1 VVDLKIIENFN
12 GGDVVYI
19 GGDFRLTHSFD
30 TMVYLALFGGNV
42 EVLSGNQNNTN
53 GNTFNGTEYQNVD
66 WWGNTLL
73 MQETPSTKYVSLTE
87 KTLSSVAMTSS
98 SIEKIKRAVIEDLNF
113 MSQFANISVSVS
125 IIGVD
130 RYIIFIRIERPMNL
144 ESQEFTYIWNAF
156 TQTVEIN

>member
-1 VVDLKIIENFN
+1 
-12 GGDVVYI
+12 
-19 GGDFRLTHSFD
+19 
-30 TMVYLALFGGNV
+30 
-42 EVLSGNQNNTN
+42 
-53 GNTFNGTEYQNVD
+53 
-66 WWGNTLL
+66 
-73 MQETPSTKYVSLTE
+73 LTE

-130 RYIIFIRIERPMNL
+130 RYIIYIRIERPMNL

>member
-1 VVDLKIIENFN
+1 MVDLKIIENFN

-30 TMVYLALFGGNV
+30 TMVYLALFGGNI
-42 EVLSGNQNNTN
+42 EVKN
-53 GNTFNGTEYQNVD
+53 GGQFNGQEEQNVD

-98 SIEKIKRAVIEDLNF
+98 SLEKIKRAVIEDLNF

-130 RYIIFIRIERPMNL
+130 RYIIYIRIERPLNL

>member
-30 TMVYLALFGGNV
+30 TMVYLALFGGNI
-42 EVLSGNQNNTN
+42 EVKN
-53 GNTFNGTEYQNVD
+53 GGQFNGQEEQNVD

-98 SIEKIKRAVIEDLNF
+98 SLEKIKRAVIEDLNF

-130 RYIIFIRIERPMNL
+130 RYIIYIRIERPLNL

>member
-1 VVDLKIIENFN
+1 MVDLKIIENFN
-12 GGDVVYI
+12 GGDVVYV
-19 GGDFRLTHSFD
+19 GGDFRLTNSFD
-30 TMVYLALFGGNV
+30 SMVYIALFGGNI
-42 EVLSGNQNNTN
+42 EVLN
-53 GNTFNGTEYQNVD
+53 GGQFNGQEEQNVD

-73 MQETPSTKYVSLTE
+73 MQETPNTKYVSLTE

-113 MSQFANISVSVS
+113 MSQFANISVDVS

-130 RYIIFIRIERPMNL
+130 RYIIYIRIERPLNL

>member
-1 VVDLKIIENFN
+1 MVDLKIIENFN
-12 GGDVVYI
+12 GGDVDYI

-30 TMVYLALFGGNV
+30 TMVYIALFGGNV
-42 EVLSGNQNNTN
+42 EVKN
-53 GNTFNGTEYQNVD
+53 GGLFNGQEEQNVD

-87 KTLSSVAMTSS
+87 KTLSSIAMTSS

-130 RYIIFIRIERPMNL
+130 RYIIYIRIERPLNL